1 MSDAWTRSGLSRNN
15 WRYEMD
21 ILKEIKTA
29 GASLWLDN
37 LNRDMLLNGALA
49 RMIED
54 LGISGVTSNPSI
66 FETALLKSSYYSETI
81 EGLAAKDET
90 AEVIF
95 ETLALEDIQRAAD
108 LFKGIYER
116 TGGADGF
123 VSMEVKPSLA
133 YDLEKT
139 VREGERLFAK
149 IGRKNVMI
157 KVPATAQGVGAGN
170 ALLKKGVNV
179 NFTLIF
185 SPDRYEEVVRA
196 YVDALTWRTANSL
209 PVDALASV
217 ASFFVSRIDTAV
229 DEEIETLLA
238 AEESFDSEEFYD
250 FANAARGR
258 AGVANS
264 LVAYRKYSV
273 IFSSPEFQKLR
284 AKGALKQRIL
294 WASTGV
300 KNPAY
305 RDTMY
310 ADALLLPDSVNTLP
324 DAALKA
330 FAEHGNPDKAP
341 INARMAAADAFF
353 DRLEAAG
360 VGFRSILE
368 SLEREGVEKFS
379 RAYDSLISHIEEKKR
394 TISKLACY
402 AEPAAEELPACD
414 YKPDLKKLAD
424 MDFAKRLWKKDAG
437 LWKKEPEHAA
447 IIDNSLGWLDAPFKM
462 LARVKEIGRFRDE
475 IIADGFSSVVL
486 LGMGGSSLAPEV
498 MRAVFQNPKN
508 PRLYVLDTTDP
519 AWILSVKEN
528 LDLKKTL
535 FIFASKS
542 GGTIEPSSQF
552 KYFWSLLK
560 KAGVKKP
567 GNNFAAITDPGTGL
581 AKLAKEKK
589 FRRIFLNFPDIGGRF
604 SALSYFGLVP
614 AALCGADIKKL
625 LERAIDTANM
635 CKNPELMKNPG
646 AMLGAMLGGMA
657 LKGRDK
663 LTLIMPKNLEIFGLW
678 VEQLVAE
685 STGKEGRGVVPVCME
700 ELGAPDKYQADRF
713 FVHTQLGAF
722 LEPGT
727 ADKLGKLKK
736 AGQPVYTMFIKDA
749 YDLGGEFFRWEAATA
764 AAGALLGIDPF
775 DQPNVKEAKDLT
787 MKVLATLTSGDKIP
801 ARKPQF
807 SSEKLEVY
815 ASKALLAGEAGLA
828 KYEDIFWCLF
838 SELREKEYIALLA
851 YLPNAPK
858 VEAELKSLRESMN
871 AYTSSATTLSY
882 GPRYLHSSGQLHK
895 GGPDSAFFIIL
906 TTQAKNDINIIGE
919 KYTFGQLEMAQAMG
933 DFEALDSKNRRVL
946 RIHLKQPL
954 DKSLR
959 YLNERISRVGQPGKA
974 PDAVHPQGE
983 EKTMLKLTAKKN
995 TTTNTT
1001 SKTATQNK
1009 LAITNEYVL
1018 VDYPKNLENIT
1029 SRQYSIRIAASAAT
1043 GLDVSIDD
1051 APWQACRHSVGYWW
1065 FDWNNFTPGT
1075 HQLVAR
1081 MHKKNGE
1088 YLLSKRRRCK
1098 VL

>member
-1 MSDAWTRSGLSRNN
+1 
-15 WRYEMD
+15 MD
-21 ILKEIKTA
+21 ILKEVKA
-29 GASLWLDN
+29 VGASLWLDN
-37 LNRDMLLNGALA
+37 LSRDLLLNGSLA
-49 RMIED
+49 GMIKE
-54 LGISGVTSNPSI
+54 LGVTGVTSNPSI
-66 FETALLKSSYYSETI
+66 FEASILKSSYYTETI
-81 EGLAAKDET
+81 EGLAARDAT
-90 AEVIF
+90 AEIIF

-108 LFKGIYER
+108 LFRDIYKE
-116 TGGADGF
+116 TGGQDGF
-123 VSMEVKPSLA
+123 VSIEVKPSLA
-133 YDLEKT
+133 CDLAGT
-139 VREGERLFAK
+139 VREGERLFTK

-196 YVDALTWRTANSL
+196 YIDALAWRTANGL
-209 PVDALASV
+209 PVNALASV
-217 ASFFVSRIDTAV
+217 ASFFVSRIDTAAD
-229 DEEIETLLA
+229 DELEVLLA
-238 AEESFDSEEFYD
+238 AEDYFDNEELYD

-258 AGVANS
+258 TAVANS
-264 LVAYRKYSV
+264 LVAYGKYSI
-273 IFSSPEFQKLR
+273 IFASKEFQALKE
-284 AKGALKQRIL
+284 KGAMKQRIL

-305 RDTMY
+305 KDTLY
-310 ADALLLPDSVNTLP
+310 ADALLLPDSINTLP
-324 DAALKA
+324 ENTLRA
-330 FAEHGNPDKAP
+330 FVERGNPDKTPVGPRVESAV
-341 INARMAAADAFF
+341 DFF
-353 DRLEAAG
+353 KRLETAG
-360 VGFRSILE
+360 VGFRFILE
-368 SLEREGVEKFS
+368 FLESDGVERFS

-394 TISKLACY
+394 SLSKSADES
-402 AEPAAEELPACD
+402 AADEPPACD
-414 YKPDLKKLAD
+414 YKPDLNKLKE
-424 MDFAKRLWKKDAG
+424 MDFVKRLWNKDAG
-437 LWKKEPEHAA
+437 LWKSSPEHAA
-447 IIDNSLGWLDAPFKM
+447 IINNSLGWLDSPFKM
-462 LARVKEIGRFRDE
+462 LSRVKEIGRFRDE
-475 IIADGFSSVVL
+475 IIKEGFSSVVL

-498 MRAVFQNPKN
+498 LKTVFQNPKN

-528 LDLKKTL
+528 LNLKKTL

-589 FRRIFLNFPDIGGRF
+589 FRKVFINFADIGGRF

-625 LERAIDTANM
+625 LERAIDTANR
-635 CKNPELMKNPG
+635 CKNPELAKNPG
-646 AMLGAMLGGMA
+646 AMLGALIGGMA

-700 ELGAPDKYQADRF
+700 ELSAPDKYQADRF

-722 LEPGT
+722 LNPGT
-727 ADKLGKLKK
+727 GEKLGRLKK
-736 AGQPVYTMFIKDA
+736 AGQPVYTMFINDP

-764 AAGALLGIDPF
+764 AAGALLEINPF

-787 MKVLATLTSGDKIP
+787 MKVLATLTSGEKFP
-801 ARKPQF
+801 AAKPEF
-807 SSEKLEVY
+807 SSDRLEVY
-815 ASKALLAGEAGLA
+815 ASDALLKNTAGQDGPGG
-828 KYEDIFWCLF
+828 IFRRLF

-851 YLPNAPK
+851 YLPNTPK
-858 VEAELKSLRESMN
+858 VETELKSLRAGLKECTN
-871 AYTSSATTLSY
+871 SATTLSY

-895 GGPDSAFFIIL
+895 GGPDNALFVIL

-919 KYTFGQLEMAQAMG
+919 KYTFRQLEMAQALG
-933 DFEALDSKNRRVL
+933 DFKALDSKNRRVL
-946 RIHLKQPL
+946 RIHLKLPL

-959 YLNERISRVGQPGKA
+959 YLNERISKA
-974 PDAVHPQGE
+974 GRTSEPPDAVHPQGE
-983 EKTMLKLTAKKN
+983 ENTMLKLAAKKN
-995 TTTNTT
+995 TSTRNTT
-1001 SKTATQNK
+1001 TTTVRTPAKTAAQNK
-1009 LAITNEYVL
+1009 LTSTNEYVL
-1018 VDYPKNLENIT
+1018 IDYPKNLENIT
-1029 SRQYSIRIAASAAT
+1029 TRNYSVRIAASAAA
-1043 GLDVSIDD
+1043 GMDISIND
-1051 APWQACRHSVGYWW
+1051 APWQGCRHSVGYWW
-1065 FDWNNFTPGT
+1065 FDWTNFTPGT

-1081 MHKKNGE
+1081 MHKTNGE
-1088 YLLSKRRRCK
+1088 YLISKRRRCK
-1098 VL
+1098 VS

>member
-1 MSDAWTRSGLSRNN
+1 
-15 WRYEMD
+15 MD

-29 GASLWLDN
+29 PQSLWLDS

-49 RMIED
+49 KMIKD
-54 LGISGVTSNPSI
+54 VGISGVTSNPSI
-66 FETALLKSSYYSETI
+66 FETAILNSTSYTETI
-81 EGLAAKDET
+81 ERLAAKDET

-108 LFKGIYER
+108 LLKGIYEK
-116 TGGADGF
+116 TGGTDGF
-123 VSMEVKPSLA
+123 VSMEVRPSLA
-133 YDLEKT
+133 YDTEKT
-139 VREGERLFAK
+139 VKEGERLFTK
-149 IGRKNVMI
+149 LGRKNVMI
-157 KVPATAQGVGAGN
+157 KVPATPQGVIAGN

-185 SPDRYEEVVRA
+185 SPVRYEEVVKA
-196 YVDALTWRTANSL
+196 YVDALTWRSENHL
-209 PVDALASV
+209 PVNSLASV
-217 ASFFVSRIDTAV
+217 ASFFVSRIDTATD
-229 DEEIETLLA
+229 DELEIHLA
-238 AEESFDSEEFYD
+238 AEESFDSEELYD

-264 LVAYRKYSV
+264 LIAYKTYSMV
-273 IFSSPEFQKLR
+273 FSSNEFR
-284 AKGALKQRIL
+284 ALSEKGAMKQRIL

-300 KNPAY
+300 KNSAY

-310 ADALLLPDSVNTLP
+310 ADALLLAESINTLP
-324 DAALKA
+324 EKALA
-330 FAEHGNPDKAP
+330 SFIEHGDPDKTP
-341 INARMAAADAFF
+341 ITARMAAAAAFF
-353 DRLEAAG
+353 AKLETAG
-360 VGFRSILE
+360 IDFQSILE
-368 SLEREGVEKFS
+368 FLERDGVERFS

-394 TISKLACY
+394 SMSKTAGS
-402 AEPAAEELPACD
+402 EPAADETPSWD
-414 YKPDLKKLAD
+414 HKPELKKLAD
-424 MDFAKRLWKKDAG
+424 MDFVKRLWQKDAG
-437 LWKKEPEHAA
+437 LWKKEPEHVK
-447 IIDNSLGWLDAPFKM
+447 IINNSLGWLDSPFKM

-475 IIADGFSSVVL
+475 IIRDGVSSVVL

-498 MRAVFQNPKN
+498 MKTVFQSPKN
-508 PRLYVLDTTDP
+508 PKLYVLDTTDP

-589 FRRIFLNFPDIGGRF
+589 FRKVFINFPDIGGRF

-625 LERAIDTANM
+625 LERAIDMANM
-635 CKNPELMKNPG
+635 CKNPELIKNPG
-646 AMLGAMLGGMA
+646 AMLGALIGGMA
-657 LKGRDK
+657 LNGRDK
-663 LTLIMPKNLEIFGLW
+663 LTLIMPKSLEIFGLW

-685 STGKEGRGVVPVCME
+685 STGKEGKGVVPVCME
-700 ELGAPDKYQADRF
+700 ELATPDKYQADRF
-713 FVHTQLGAF
+713 FTHTQLGAVP
-722 LEPGT
+722 EPVT
-727 ADKLGKLKK
+727 AGKLGKLKK

-764 AAGALLGIDPF
+764 AAGAILGIDPF

-787 MKVLATLTSGDKIP
+787 MKVLETLTAKVKSP
-801 ARKPQF
+801 AAKPQF
-807 SSEKLEVY
+807 SSDKLEAF
-815 ASKALLAGEAGLA
+815 ASKALLASAPGQARKDDL
-828 KYEDIFWCLF
+828 FQRLF
-838 SELREKEYIALLA
+838 STLNEKEYIALLA

-858 VEAELKSLRESMN
+858 VEAELNNLRSSLKDKTN
-871 AYTSSATTLSY
+871 SAVTLSY

-895 GGPDSAFFIIL
+895 GGPDNAFFLIL

-919 KYTFGQLEMAQAMG
+919 KYTFWQLEMAQAMG

-959 YLNERISRVGQPGKA
+959 YLDEKISRTGQTVKTSKEA
-974 PDAVHPQGE
+974 QPQGE
-983 EKTMLKLTAKKN
+983 ESNMIKLTVKKN
-995 TTTNTT
+995 TTAKATTNTT
-1001 SKTATQNK
+1001 TKTAAREK
-1009 LAITNEYVL
+1009 LTGTSEYVL
-1018 VDYPKNLENIT
+1018 IDHPKNLETIT
-1029 SRQYSIRIAASAAT
+1029 SRDYSIRIAASDAVS
-1043 GLDVSIDD
+1043 LDISIDD
-1051 APWQACRHSVGYWW
+1051 APWQGCRHSVGYWW
-1065 FDWNNFTPGT
+1065 FDWTNFTPGT

-1081 MHKKNGE
+1081 MHMKNGE
-1088 YLLSKRRRCK
+1088 YLISKRRRCK
-1098 VL
+1098 VN

>member
-1 MSDAWTRSGLSRNN
+1 MLSNGDLAG
-15 WRYEMD
+15 M
-21 ILKEIKTA
+21 IK
-29 GASLWLDN
+29 
-37 LNRDMLLNGALA
+37 
-49 RMIED
+49 D
-54 LGISGVTSNPSI
+54 LGVSGVTSNPSI
-66 FETALLKSSYYSETI
+66 FETAVLKSSYYTEPI
-81 EGLAAKDET
+81 ERLAATDAT

-108 LFKGIYER
+108 LFKGIYES

-133 YDLEKT
+133 CDLTGT

-149 IGRKNVMI
+149 IGRRNVMI
-157 KVPATAQGVGAGN
+157 KVPATAEGVEAGN
-170 ALLKKGVNV
+170 ALLKKGVNI

-185 SPDRYEEVVRA
+185 SPDRYEEVVKA
-196 YVDALTWRTANSL
+196 YIDALTWRTANNL
-209 PVDALASV
+209 PVAALASV
-217 ASFFVSRIDTAV
+217 ASFFVSRIDTATD
-229 DEEIETLLA
+229 DELETLLA
-238 AEESFDSEEFYD
+238 AEDSFDSEELYD

-258 AGVANS
+258 TGVANS
-264 LVAYRKYSV
+264 LSAYGKYSV
-273 IFSSPEFQKLR
+273 IFSSPEFAALR
-284 AKGALKQRIL
+284 EHGAMRQRL
-294 WASTGV
+294 VWASTGV

-310 ADALLLPDSVNTLP
+310 ADALLLPDSVCTLP
-324 DAALKA
+324 ENTLKA
-330 FAEHGNPDKAP
+330 FVEHGSPDKTP
-341 INARMAAADAFF
+341 VSDRVAAAEAFF
-353 DRLEAAG
+353 KNLELAG

-368 SLEREGVEKFS
+368 SLERDGVELFS

-394 TISKLACY
+394 SMSKPADT
-402 AEPAAEELPACD
+402 EPAAAELPAGD
-414 YKPDLKKLAD
+414 HKPALEKLAG
-424 MDFAKRLWKKDAG
+424 MDFVKRLWKKDAG
-437 LWKKEPEHAA
+437 LWKSEPEHTA
-447 IIDNSLGWLDAPFKM
+447 IINNSLGWLDAPFKM

-475 IIADGFSSVVL
+475 IINEGFSGVVL

-498 MRAVFQNPKN
+498 MRTVFQNPKN

-519 AWILSVKEN
+519 AWILSVREN

-535 FIFASKS
+535 FLFASKS

-567 GNNFAAITDPGTGL
+567 GHNFAAITDPGTGL
-581 AKLAKEKK
+581 EKLAKEKK
-589 FRRIFLNFPDIGGRF
+589 FRTVFVNFPDIGGRF

-625 LERAIDTANM
+625 LERAIDAANM

-646 AMLGAMLGGMA
+646 AMLGALMGGMA
-657 LKGRDK
+657 LGGRDK
-663 LTLIMPKNLEIFGLW
+663 LTLVMPKSLEFFGLW

-685 STGKEGRGVVPVCME
+685 STGKEGRGVVPVCLE
-700 ELGAPDKYQADRF
+700 ELAAPDKYQADRF

-722 LEPGT
+722 PEPVT

-736 AGQPVYTMFIKDA
+736 AGQPVYTMCIKDT

-787 MKVLATLTSGDKIP
+787 MKALANLTAKGKEPVL
-801 ARKPQF
+801 KPQF
-807 SSEKLEVY
+807 SSDKLEVY
-815 ASKALLAGEAGLA
+815 ASKALLADSRA
-828 KYEDIFWCLF
+828 KHTDIFRYLS

-851 YLPNAPK
+851 YLPNTPK
-858 VEAELKSLRESMN
+858 VEAELKDLRASLRAGMN
-871 AYTSSATTLSY
+871 SATTLSY

-895 GGPDSAFFIIL
+895 GGPDSAFFVIL

-946 RIHLKQPL
+946 RIHLKHPL

-959 YLNERISRVGQPGKA
+959 YLNERISRVGQPGKT
-974 PDAVHPQGE
+974 PDAAHIQGE
-983 EKTMLKLTAKKN
+983 ENNMIKLTAKKTAA
-995 TTTNTT
+995 TTA
-1001 SKTATQNK
+1001 KTETQNK
-1009 LAITNEYVL
+1009 LTDTNEYVL
-1018 VDYPKNLENIT
+1018 IDHPKNLETIT
-1029 SRQYSIRIAASAAT
+1029 SRHYAIRIAASAAT
-1043 GLDVSIDD
+1043 SLDISIND
-1051 APWQACRHSVGYWW
+1051 APWQGCRHSVGYWW
-1065 FDWNNFTPGT
+1065 FDWTNFTPGT

-1081 MHKKNGE
+1081 MHMKNGE
-1088 YLLSKRRRCK
+1088 YLISKRRRCK
-1098 VL
+1098 VS